1 MVWLGKKVFDMRHQ
15 LSVKRKLIPEDEEKP
30 FLDHLEDL
38 RKSLSRIVA
47 TLLIGMVVCFL
58 FKEEIFKI
66 IERPINAADIGVMD
80 KEKSPLGLK
89 TPEEWPKVAAIA
101 YGLLGLDEKQRG
113 VYLQH
118 AFTDE
123 TEHLRPVVN
132 ALLLLHASQNLPK
145 ESRPAYV
152 QAAAGGN
159 ETLLSIIRDMEEK
172 KVDTSFERGPKHMN
186 LRFFKPGEGFNL
198 SMKLSLYAGIVIG
211 FPLLVYFLLEFIVP
225 GLRQEE
231 RRILWPSLAV
241 GFGLFLGGVF
251 FAYSVVT
258 PNALRFLYNYDLSLG
273 GTTEYRFTDYA
284 SFVVQF
290 TLIFG
295 LCFELPVIVYALNKL
310 GILSYQLMKNTRSYA
325 IIIIVVIA
333 ALLTPTTDLVNLSL
347 LAVPMVFLYEI
358 SIWIAYFHDK
368 AVKKRETEEEAAEE
382 AAREARRARA
392 NMAGA
397 YLEPTTHGTTDPIPS
412 PSNPIDGASPS
423 SHHDDATDYQ
433 EEYHPRFHDDYHHPE
448 PDQTSSNTPAQEPN
462 DHGVDTSS
470 PLPQPPESGLTGPP
484 RAEVESYKDRAAPW
498 PAAPATDHHASP
510 PSAAQAE
517 PPSPLDS
524 TPNRPTTPTP
534 PAAHTEPP
542 TAHTEPPAAQAE
554 PPAAQAE
561 PPTAQAEP
569 PTAQAEPPAA
579 QAEPPTAQAETPTRS
594 TPLTEGEP
602 SEEANRRRD

>member
-101 YGLLGLDEKQRG
+101 YGLLGLDETQRE

-118 AFTDE
+118 AYTE
-123 TEHLRPVVN
+123 TEHLRPVVD

-145 ESRPAYV
+145 EGRQAYI
-152 QAAAGGN
+152 QAASGGN
-159 ETLLSIIRDMEEK
+159 ETLLSYIRDMEEK

-325 IIIIVVIA
+325 IMIIVVIA

-397 YLEPTTHGTTDPIPS
+397 YLEPATHGTTDPIPS
-412 PSNPIDGASPS
+412 PSNPVDGANPS

-510 PSAAQAE
+510 PPAAHTEQ
-517 PPSPLDS
+517 PSPLDS
-524 TPNRPTTPTP
+524 APNRPTTPTP
-534 PAAHTEPP
+534 PAAQ
-542 TAHTEPPAAQAE
+542 AEPPAAQAE

-561 PPTAQAEP
+561 PPA
-569 PTAQAEPPAA
+569 AQAEPPAA
-579 QAEPPTAQAETPTRS
+579 QAGPPTRS
-594 TPLTEGEP
+594 APLTEGEP

>member
-15 LSVKRKLIPEDEEKP
+15 LSVKRKLIPEDAEKP
-30 FLDHLEDL
+30 FLEHLEDL
-38 RKSLSRIVA
+38 RKSLSRVVA

-80 KEKSPLGLK
+80 KDKSPLGLH
-89 TPEEWPKVAAIA
+89 TPEEWPTVAAIA
-101 YGLLGLDEKQRG
+101 YGLLGLDEAQRG
-113 VYLQH
+113 VYVQH
-118 AFTDE
+118 AFTPK
-123 TEHLRPVVN
+123 TEHLRPVVD

-145 ESRPAYV
+145 EGREAYV
-152 QAAAGGN
+152 QAASGGN
-159 ETLLSIIRDMEEK
+159 ETLLSYIRDMEEK

-325 IIIIVVIA
+325 IMIIVVIA

-397 YLEPTTHGTTDPIPS
+397 YLEPATHGTTDPIPS

-448 PDQTSSNTPAQEPN
+448 SDQTSSNTPAQEPN
-462 DHGVDTSS
+462 DHGVDKATL
-470 PLPQPPESGLTGPP
+470 PPQPPESGLTGPP

-510 PSAAQAE
+510 P
-517 PPSPLDS
+517 
-524 TPNRPTTPTP
+524 
-534 PAAHTEPP
+534 PAAPP
-542 TAHTEPPAAQAE
+542 WI
-554 PPAAQAE
+554 
-561 PPTAQAEP
+561 
-569 PTAQAEPPAA
+569 
-579 QAEPPTAQAETPTRS
+579 
-594 TPLTEGEP
+594 
-602 SEEANRRRD
+602 

>member
-15 LSVKRKLIPEDEEKP
+15 LSVKRKLIPEDAEKP
-30 FLDHLEDL
+30 FLEHLEDL
-38 RKSLSRIVA
+38 RKSLSRVVA

-80 KEKSPLGLK
+80 KDKSPLGLH
-89 TPEEWPKVAAIA
+89 TPEEWPTVAAIA
-101 YGLLGLDEKQRG
+101 YGLLGLDEAQRG
-113 VYLQH
+113 VYVQH
-118 AFTDE
+118 AFTPK
-123 TEHLRPVVN
+123 TEHLRPVVD

-145 ESRPAYV
+145 EGREAYV
-152 QAAAGGN
+152 QAASGGN
-159 ETLLSIIRDMEEK
+159 ETLLSYIRDMEEK

-198 SMKLSLYAGIVIG
+198 SMKLSLYAGIVVG

-225 GLRQEE
+225 GLRPEE

-325 IIIIVVIA
+325 IMIIVVIA

-397 YLEPTTHGTTDPIPS
+397 YLEPATHGTTDPIPS

-448 PDQTSSNTPAQEPN
+448 SDQTSSNTPAQEPN
-462 DHGVDTSS
+462 DHGVDKATL
-470 PLPQPPESGLTGPP
+470 PPQPPESGLTGPP

-510 PSAAQAE
+510 PPAAQA
-517 PPSPLDS
+517 
-524 TPNRPTTPTP
+524 
-534 PAAHTEPP
+534 
-542 TAHTEPPAAQAE
+542 EPPAAQAE

-561 PPTAQAEP
+561 PPA
-569 PTAQAEPPAA
+569 AQAEPPAA
-579 QAEPPTAQAETPTRS
+579 QAEPPAAQAEPPAAQAEPPTRS

>member
-1 MVWLGKKVFDMRHQ
+1 VD
-15 LSVKRKLIPEDEEKP
+15 
-30 FLDHLEDL
+30 
-38 RKSLSRIVA
+38 
-47 TLLIGMVVCFL
+47 
-58 FKEEIFKI
+58 
-66 IERPINAADIGVMD
+66 
-80 KEKSPLGLK
+80 
-89 TPEEWPKVAAIA
+89 
-101 YGLLGLDEKQRG
+101 
-113 VYLQH
+113 
-118 AFTDE
+118 
-123 TEHLRPVVN
+123 

-145 ESRPAYV
+145 EGRQAYV
-152 QAAAGGN
+152 QAASGGN
-159 ETLLSIIRDMEEK
+159 DTLLRYIRDMEEK

-397 YLEPTTHGTTDPIPS
+397 YLEPATHGTTDPIPS

-498 PAAPATDHHASP
+498 PAAPATDHHASQP
-510 PSAAQAE
+510 PAAQAE
-517 PPSPLDS
+517 LPSPLDS
-524 TPNRPTTPTP
+524 APDRPTTPTP
-534 PAAHTEPP
+534 PAAHAEPPAAHAEPPAAHAEPP
-542 TAHTEPPAAQAE
+542 TAHAE

-561 PPTAQAEP
+561 
-569 PTAQAEPPAA
+569 
-579 QAEPPTAQAETPTRS
+579 TPTRS
-594 TPLTEGEP
+594 VPLTEGEP